1 MPGKI
6 LHVINEIRRITQR
19 SNFIK
24 KKKRVSKNKNIEKSN
39 TASKCLARNKIV
51 KNDESVDR

>member
-6 LHVINEIRRITQR
+6 LHVINEIRRITQK
-19 SNFIK
+19 SNFLSK
-24 KKKRVSKNKNIEKSN
+24 KKEYQKIKILKKVILQQNVSQE
-39 TASKCLARNKIV
+39 IV